1 MEGAGAG
8 VRRSHIDPD
17 VLGGDPPVEAFGD
30 GSRQESPGPRR
41 FVDIWVTSFGQAV
54 AASTVGEM
62 ILDRVAIDAEA
73 FRAGTGWEI
82 KPEGACKGDVCVP
95 LPGGFEV
102 TRVAER
108 LGMALVHDEENRLWA
123 LGPESIGGRA
133 LVDAK
138 APDLVLAA
146 IDGNEF
152 DLSSLR
158 GQKVVLVAWA
168 PY

>member
-1 MEGAGAG
+1 M
-8 VRRSHIDPD
+8 P
-17 VLGGDPPVEAFGD
+17 
-30 GSRQESPGPRR
+30 
-41 FVDIWVTSFGQAV
+41 
-54 AASTVGEM
+54 
-62 ILDRVAIDAEA
+62 
-73 FRAGTGWEI
+73 
-82 KPEGACKGDVCVP
+82 
-95 LPGGFEV
+95 
-102 TRVAER
+102 RVAER

-133 LVDAK
+133 LVAAE

-146 IDGNEF
+146 IDGGEF